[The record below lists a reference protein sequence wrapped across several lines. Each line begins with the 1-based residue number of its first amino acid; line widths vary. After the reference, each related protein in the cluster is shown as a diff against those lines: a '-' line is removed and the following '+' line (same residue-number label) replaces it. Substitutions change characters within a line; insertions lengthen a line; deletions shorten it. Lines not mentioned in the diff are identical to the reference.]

1 MISFWKKRKILC
13 ACKMY
18 YSLLTLLGYK
28 FATLE
33 MKSIISAVLR
43 KCRLE
48 PILGKEKVI
57 AKFRMTVRAH
67 GGLWVKVRAH
77 DKCKS

>member
-1 MISFWKKRKILC
+1 MARLFIISFI
-13 ACKMY
+13 Y
-18 YSLLTLLGYK
+18 IFLGYK

-33 MKSIISAVLR
+33 MKSIISAILR

-67 GGLWVKVRAH
+67 GGLWVKVRARNEQYESKQL
-77 DKCKS
+77 D